1 MSTYRETG
9 IKCLE
14 SVLKNAKNIKTLEKI
29 VFTVGRGCEDEYKRV
44 IYQTIGDIMKK
55 KPLRDII
62 TDLQGVKHGWDHHSF
77 GSSNVQLD
85 EQDDFLEHPFNVEEG
100 IFECK
105 CGSKRVFSY
114 SKQTRS
120 ADEPMTTY
128 AECVVCGKK
137 WQYSG

>member
-1 MSTYRETG
+1 MTTYREIG

-14 SVLKNAKNIKTLEKI
+14 SVLKNANNIKIIENI
-29 VFTVGRGCEDEYKRV
+29 VFIVSQACEDSYKRI
-44 IYQTIGDIMKK
+44 IYQTVGDVLSK
-55 KPLRDII
+55 KPIK
-62 TDLQGVKHGWDHHSF
+62 DLIADLKKLNNGWKHHSF
-77 GSSNVQLD
+77 GQSMVQLD
-85 EQDDFLEHPFNVEEG
+85 EQDDFLEHPFEVAEG

-105 CGSKRVFSY
+105 CGSTRVFSY

-128 AECVVCGKK
+128 AECVECGQK